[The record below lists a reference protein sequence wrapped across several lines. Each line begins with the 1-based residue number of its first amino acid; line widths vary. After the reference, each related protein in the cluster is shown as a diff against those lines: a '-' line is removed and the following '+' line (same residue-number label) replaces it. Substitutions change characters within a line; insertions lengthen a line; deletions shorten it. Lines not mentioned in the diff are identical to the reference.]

1 MGGAPGGGAR
11 GPRIGI
17 LGGTFDPVHVGHLS
31 AAVEVRAALGLDRM
45 LLVVANLPWQKVGER
60 AVTPAEDRF
69 AVVAAAAAEVEG
81 LEASRM
87 EIDRGGPSYTADT
100 AAELARLHPGASLF
114 LVVGSD
120 VAGELATWE
129 REAELRAAVT
139 LVVVRRPGV
148 AVVPP
153 PPPWRAEAVTIP
165 TLDVSS
171 SDLRARAATGRPLE
185 VLVPPAALREIR
197 RRGLYAG

>member
-17 LGGTFDPVHVGHLS
+17 LGGTFDPVHIGHLS

-60 AVTPAEDRF
+60 AVTPAEARF

-81 LEASRM
+81 LEASRL

-148 AVVPP
+148 AVVLP

-165 TLDVSS
+165 ALDVSS

>member
-81 LEASRM
+81 LEASRL

-100 AAELARLHPGASLF
+100 AAELARLHPGASVF

-148 AVVPP
+148 AVVLP